1 MFSLLNRI
9 LFIISFMHIHSANNY
24 HLLRLSF
31 MFAARGDAN
40 IPGLHPC
47 PHESDETDINDAAYE
62 TAINL

>member
-1 MFSLLNRI
+1 MQ
-9 LFIISFMHIHSANNY
+9 IHSANNC

-31 MFAARGDAN
+31 MFSARGDTN